1 MNIIN
6 HHRQPNRELFP
17 HLFNKKITIVKLLRN
32 GSSSTPVNDGSIQFL
47 RAPSSPNTVTG
58 KETIKLTHGPQ
69 SDISRLIDNAITV
82 INNSLSFFSLKFSS
96 FLTFK

>member
-1 MNIIN
+1 
-6 HHRQPNRELFP
+6 
-17 HLFNKKITIVKLLRN
+17 LFNKKKPIVKLLRN
-32 GSSSTPVNDGSIQFL
+32 GSSSTPVNNESIQLL

-58 KETIKLTHGPQ
+58 KETIKPTHDPQ